1 MPARKKRKPA
11 KHKARAKVKKV
22 VHRKRTRRK
31 VAAKSHHRVS
41 ASHRHKPRK
50 RKRAVRRGQRIKVI
64 HVVAGK
70 KKRTRS
76 RSHSTTPRRRRVS
89 GRRPVVMAGR
99 GRRTRSVGKK
109 GNMGLLVGLG
119 IGALL
124 LYFMSKPKTVTY
136 PNLNQLPPLTTTSN
150 YQRNDQQ
157 NSILQYALAASLGID
172 AITKLI
178 QSLNSSS
185 DTQVQQIYD
194 HVETTGTIPDTVY
207 V

>member
-22 VHRKRTRRK
+22 VRRKRTRRK
-31 VAAKSHHRVS
+31 VAAKSHHR
-41 ASHRHKPRK
+41 ASVGRK
-50 RKRAVRRGQRIKVI
+50 RKTRKRKHSVRRGQRIKVV

-76 RSHSTTPRRRRVS
+76 RSHSSTPRRRRS
-89 GRRPVVMAGR
+89 YRRKPVVMAGR
-99 GRRTRSVGKK
+99 RRRSVGKK
-109 GNMGLLVGLG
+109 GNMGLLIGVG

-124 LYFMSKPKTVTY
+124 LYFMSRPKTVTY
-136 PNLNQLPPLTTTSN
+136 PNLNQLPPLNATNN

-185 DTQVQQIYD
+185 DSQVQQIYD

>member
-1 MPARKKRKPA
+1 MPAHKKRKPA
-11 KHKARAKVKKV
+11 KHKTRAKVKKV
-22 VHRKRTRRK
+22 VRRKRTRRK
-31 VAAKSHHRVS
+31 IAAKSQHRASVS
-41 ASHRHKPRK
+41 RK
-50 RKRAVRRGQRIKVI
+50 RKTRKKRTVRRGQRVKVI

-70 KKRTRS
+70 KKRRARRRS
-76 RSHSTTPRRRRVS
+76 RRK
-89 GRRPVVMAGR
+89 PVVMAGR
-99 GRRTRSVGKK
+99 RRSQSVGKK
-109 GNMGLLVGLG
+109 ENMGLLAVLG
-119 IGALL
+119 IGALA
-124 LYFMSKPKTVTY
+124 LYFMTRPKTVTY
-136 PNLNQLPPLTTTSN
+136 PNLNQLPPLNQTTN

-185 DTQVQQIYD
+185 DSQVQQIYD

>member
-1 MPARKKRKPA
+1 MPARKKRKTA
-11 KHKARAKVKKV
+11 KHKAHAKVKKV
-22 VHRKRTRRK
+22 VRRKKTRRK
-31 VAAKSHHRVS
+31 VAAKSHHKIGV
-41 ASHRHKPRK
+41 AHK
-50 RKRAVRRGQRIKVI
+50 RKSRKKRTVRRGQRVKVV

-76 RSHSTTPRRRRVS
+76 RSHSSTLRRRRS
-89 GRRPVVMAGR
+89 YRRKPVVMAGR
-99 GRRTRSVGKK
+99 RRRAVGKK
-109 GNMGLLVGLG
+109 GNMGLLVGVG

-124 LYFMSKPKTVTY
+124 LYFMSRPKTVAY
-136 PNLNQLPPLTTTSN
+136 PNINQLPPLNATNN

-185 DTQVQQIYD
+185 DSQVQQIYD